1 MTYETP
7 QLELIEINPAD
18 IVRTDSNNTPDTN
31 LPG

>member
-1 MTYETP
+1 MAYETP

-18 IVRTDSNNTPDTN
+18 IVRTDSNTPDTN